1 MDNLWKLIRSLLPC
15 LSLLLTACSNT
26 GVSQD
31 MVPTRPPIQPT
42 TCPTPA
48 ELSEGGQQAVQSAP
62 VTSASPV
69 TSSNIVTDQT
79 AFDESTLATREAML
93 NEINQAPALL
103 ITGSITADAVP
114 APGTESQVVTIAPGD
129 TQMPCP

>member
-1 MDNLWKLIRSLLPC
+1 MDNLWKLLRSLLPC
-15 LSLLLTACSNT
+15 LSLLLTACNST

-42 TCPTPA
+42 TCPTPT
-48 ELSEGGQQAVQSAP
+48 ELSEDGQQGVQSAP
-62 VTSASPV
+62 VTS
-69 TSSNIVTDQT
+69 SNTVTDQT

-93 NEINQAPALL
+93 NEVNQAPALL
-103 ITGSITADAVP
+103 ITGSITADATP